1 MIIYFHLAVILSVIL
16 SGIFLLRWRR
26 GISVHFPMI
35 FLVIP
40 IINLGYLKV
49 ATAENEY
56 EAILANG
63 ISYLDGCFL
72 ELFFFLYL
80 ISFCKLKPPKALT
93 AVLLTVGSV
102 VFFFSINTASNHLLY
117 KSAKLRSMDGVSY
130 LVKEYGPVHTVY
142 YVMIAIYL
150 LVNLSV
156 LIYSFTRKNVSKINS
171 LLLLIIYMIIIFA
184 FLAGKSFHPAFELLP
199 AAYTLSQILFL
210 IVMRKINLY
219 DISESAAVN
228 IAEKGDIGFASF
240 DLKKRYLGC
249 TDPVTDC
256 MPEFKELYIDKIL
269 RPENENYK
277 KALDC
282 ISQVQDGVDAPH
294 FYVTRNDVT
303 YKVTAGYMYLGKKI
317 IGYQLRTED
326 NTQESRMI
334 EALKLR
340 EQQKEMEAKMLT
352 LEKSAADAANKA
364 KSSFL
369 AEMSHEIRTPIN
381 AIIGMNEMILR
392 TSDDEKTLEYSV
404 NIDHASKTL
413 LSLINSILDFS
424 KIEDGKMEIVP
435 VRYKTSELIY
445 TLMETVSERAKNKG
459 LRFRLEIDES
469 LPSYL
474 YGDDVRVSQVIQ
486 NLLTNAVKYTE
497 KGSITLSIQN
507 GGTEDERVLLK
518 VSVKDTGIGI
528 RAEDMDKLFESFS
541 RLEEKRNRNIEG
553 TGLGMSIVTKLLS
566 MMGSELKVQSV
577 YGEGS
582 EFSFALYQKIAD
594 DRPMGSFSAGQAPAS
609 GRITKAVGLYAPD
622 ARVLVVDD
630 NEMNL
635 KVAQNL
641 LGLFGI
647 EPSVA
652 HSGYEAIELIKQ
664 NNYMLILLDHM
675 MPKLDGIETLTALK
689 EGRLL
694 KEGTKVI
701 ALSANAITGAR
712 EGYLAAGF
720 DDYISKPIDID
731 ELEKVLSRYLPESCI
746 KARDNEDLSDDNDAK
761 MSSFESEL
769 PKNIDTAAGL
779 KNCMDDESFYREL
792 LSDYASSAEE
802 RINRL
807 ESFKNDG
814 LTEDYRILIHSIK
827 SSSKTVGDLKAA
839 ELAQSLEAAAA
850 GRDMQFINEHH
861 REFCEGLRL
870 TAELITKALS

>member
-664 NNYMLILLDHM
+664 NDYMLILLDHM

-731 ELEKVLSRYLPESCI
+731 EIEKVLSRYLPESCI
-746 KARDNEDLSDDNDAK
+746 KARDNEELSDDNDAK

-802 RINRL
+802 KINRL

>member
-1 MIIYFHLAVILSVIL
+1 
-16 SGIFLLRWRR
+16 
-26 GISVHFPMI
+26 
-35 FLVIP
+35 
-40 IINLGYLKV
+40 
-49 ATAENEY
+49 
-56 EAILANG
+56 
-63 ISYLDGCFL
+63 
-72 ELFFFLYL
+72 
-80 ISFCKLKPPKALT
+80 
-93 AVLLTVGSV
+93 
-102 VFFFSINTASNHLLY
+102 
-117 KSAKLRSMDGVSY
+117 
-130 LVKEYGPVHTVY
+130 
-142 YVMIAIYL
+142 
-150 LVNLSV
+150 
-156 LIYSFTRKNVSKINS
+156 
-171 LLLLIIYMIIIFA
+171 
-184 FLAGKSFHPAFELLP
+184 
-199 AAYTLSQILFL
+199 
-210 IVMRKINLY
+210 
-219 DISESAAVN
+219 
-228 IAEKGDIGFASF
+228 
-240 DLKKRYLGC
+240 
-249 TDPVTDC
+249 
-256 MPEFKELYIDKIL
+256 
-269 RPENENYK
+269 
-277 KALDC
+277 
-282 ISQVQDGVDAPH
+282 
-294 FYVTRNDVT
+294 
-303 YKVTAGYMYLGKKI
+303 
-317 IGYQLRTED
+317 
-326 NTQESRMI
+326 
-334 EALKLR
+334 
-340 EQQKEMEAKMLT
+340 
-352 LEKSAADAANKA
+352 
-364 KSSFL
+364 
-369 AEMSHEIRTPIN
+369 
-381 AIIGMNEMILR
+381 
-392 TSDDEKTLEYSV
+392 
-404 NIDHASKTL
+404 
-413 LSLINSILDFS
+413 
-424 KIEDGKMEIVP
+424 
-435 VRYKTSELIY
+435 
-445 TLMETVSERAKNKG
+445 
-459 LRFRLEIDES
+459 
-469 LPSYL
+469 
-474 YGDDVRVSQVIQ
+474 
-486 NLLTNAVKYTE
+486 
-497 KGSITLSIQN
+497 
-507 GGTEDERVLLK
+507 
-518 VSVKDTGIGI
+518 SVKDTGIGI

-594 DRPMGSFSAGQAPAS
+594 NRPMGSFSAGQAPAS

-664 NNYMLILLDHM
+664 NDHMLILLDHM

-746 KARDNEDLSDDNDAK
+746 KARDNEELSDDNDAK
-761 MSSFESEL
+761 RSSFESAL
-769 PKNIDTAAGL
+769 PENIDTAAGL

-802 RINRL
+802 KINRL

>member
-566 MMGSELKVQSV
+566 IMGSELKVQSV

-664 NNYMLILLDHM
+664 NDYMLILLDHM

-712 EGYLAAGF
+712 EEYLAAGF

-746 KARDNEDLSDDNDAK
+746 KARDNEELSDDNDAK

-802 RINRL
+802 KINRL

-850 GRDMQFINEHH
+850 GRDMPFINEHH
-861 REFCEGLRL
+861 REFCEGLKL

>member
-566 MMGSELKVQSV
+566 IMGSELKVQSV

-664 NNYMLILLDHM
+664 NDYMLILLDHM

-746 KARDNEDLSDDNDAK
+746 KARDNEELSDDNDAK

-802 RINRL
+802 KINRL

>member
-664 NNYMLILLDHM
+664 NDYMLILLDHM

-746 KARDNEDLSDDNDAK
+746 KARDNEELSDDNDAK

-802 RINRL
+802 KINRL